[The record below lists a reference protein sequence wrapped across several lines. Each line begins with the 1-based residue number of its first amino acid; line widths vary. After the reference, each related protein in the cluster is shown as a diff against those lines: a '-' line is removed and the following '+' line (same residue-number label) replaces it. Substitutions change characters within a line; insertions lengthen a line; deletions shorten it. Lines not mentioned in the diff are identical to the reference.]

1 MKRRDFIAMLGG
13 TIAAWPVSAHAQQGE
28 HMRRIGV
35 LMGYKET
42 DPEVN
47 AILSEFTQG
56 LAGLGWT
63 NGRNLR
69 IDVRWAAGG
78 SARAKAFARELLSMT
93 PDVVLAVGGP
103 APVVALR
110 DETHTLPIVFAR
122 VSDPVGQGLVASLA
136 RPGGNVTGFSN
147 FEPEM
152 AGKWLE
158 TLEAI
163 APHIIRVVVIGNPE
177 TSVLDVFFRSIVAA
191 SGSLTVETVRTPIQN
206 VDDIKR
212 AIAAAGDKPGGG
224 LIVVP
229 DAFNSSNR
237 AAIIAQASQYRV
249 PAIYPFRIYPSEG
262 GLVSYGIESKEQL
275 RGAASYVDRI
285 LNGEKPAEL
294 PVQMPTTFDLV
305 INLKTAKAL
314 GLTVPP
320 TLLAIADQVIE

>member
-1 MKRRDFIAMLGG
+1 
-13 TIAAWPVSAHAQQGE
+13 
-28 HMRRIGV
+28 
-35 LMGYKET
+35 
-42 DPEVN
+42 
-47 AILSEFTQG
+47 
-56 LAGLGWT
+56 
-63 NGRNLR
+63 
-69 IDVRWAAGG
+69 
-78 SARAKAFARELLSMT
+78 MT